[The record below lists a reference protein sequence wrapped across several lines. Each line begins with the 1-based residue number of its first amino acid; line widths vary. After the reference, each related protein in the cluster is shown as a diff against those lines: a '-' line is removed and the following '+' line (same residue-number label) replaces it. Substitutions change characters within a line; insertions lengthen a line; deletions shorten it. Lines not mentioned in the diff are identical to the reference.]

1 MNRKHYFK
9 LADYLGTFKYHLENF
24 LKNNEIDFNAK
35 EDLSSEFI
43 GLKDNITTL
52 LKEDNKLF
60 NFDLFDN
67 EIDKVM
73 HIREKEYKEEKK
85 IKLLEKIF
93 NQDTLNKFNDRNEK
107 ENLRLMDME
116 DGTRKL

>member
-1 MNRKHYFK
+1 MNKKHYFK
-9 LADYLGTFKYHLENF
+9 MANYLGTFKYHLESF

-35 EDLSSEFI
+35 EDFSSEFI

-67 EIDKVM
+67 EIDRVM
-73 HIREKEYKEEKK
+73 HTREKEYKEEEEHIKSKNDLNNLKNVSEELSELLK
-85 IKLLEKIF
+85 I
-93 NQDTLNKFNDRNEK
+93 
-107 ENLRLMDME
+107 
-116 DGTRKL
+116 